1 MDWVEE
7 RNGGLYVARSRVSL
21 DSVVYA
27 YLRGES
33 PLGICESFTSLSLD
47 QVNGAIEYYLANRK
61 AVDEYLEQ
69 QDAEFDR
76 MAEESR
82 RQHPEF
88 YARVEAIRR
97 ERLNRRK
104 PAQI

>member
-47 QVNGAIEYYLANRK
+47 QVNGAIEYYLANRE
-61 AVDEYLEQ
+61 AVDDYLEQ

-82 RQHPEF
+82 RQNPALYEKLER
-88 YARVEAIRR
+88 AREEVLKKYR
-97 ERLNRRK
+97 
-104 PAQI
+104 